1 MKLLA
6 QINGPE
12 DLHELSDAELVE
24 LAQEVRQHIIDT
36 VGEIGGHFGA
46 NLGTC
51 ELAVALHSVLDS
63 PRDKILWDVGH
74 QAYPHKVLTGRRDQ
88 LATIRQYG
96 GLAPFC
102 SISESPH
109 DIMGAGHAS
118 TSIGY
123 AVGIKEGMRQLDP
136 DNNARVVA
144 VIGDGA
150 MTGGVA
156 FEAIGQAGGLGT
168 PIVVVL
174 NDNGMSIAPNVGS
187 LSRYF
192 NRVRLNPKLW
202 RARSDLEGG
211 LTRLPIGIG
220 AAFERLGPHL
230 KESIKAFWAP
240 GLWWEEL
247 DWAYM
252 GVIDGHD
259 VPALREALREALAAE
274 RPVVVHIA
282 TVKGKGFAPA
292 EEGGLEGMEKWHA
305 AKPNSIVNGSPA
317 RPKAAANG
325 STGRKRIVPPQYT
338 QVFGEAL
345 VRECER
351 DARVVGITAAMNSGT
366 GLSILQKALPDRYFD
381 VGIAEQQ
388 AVLFAAGLALEGV
401 KPVAAIYSTF
411 LQRAYDQIV
420 HDVCLQRLNVVF
432 AMDRA
437 GLVGD
442 DGPTHHGAF
451 DIAYLRCLPNIVLM
465 APRDEAML
473 VHMLRTALEYD
484 DGPIALRYPR
494 GEGTGVEMP
503 RRRPG
508 DPDRLRGDPARALR
522 AGGLRSPR
530 GSDRIRHGRRQGA
543 GGGGPA
549 RRAPDRRDGRRRAL
563 CEADRRRP
571 DGPARGRARPA
582 RDRRGGRPGRGLRLG
597 RVGGPQ
603 RGRSGPQDPAGG
615 AAGPLRGPRQAR
627 PAARGGRLHR
637 GPHRRAGPR
646 GDLRP
651 SARARERRLCGHRR
665 LRAPAWATLNP
676 KGHGA
681 RATGTGRGTAPTT
694 RSGRLAERNG
704 PPGSA
709 GRFGEEGSKEVQMKR
724 CNSGIDI
731 NMLAAGAGQ
740 CDIGHRDQ
748 PRRPPERRT
757 CILWL
762 PPSPPCWREPL
773 SRRARIRR
781 RSLANTPGNPGVF
794 VPRAICARVERD
806 AQATA

>member
-1 MKLLA
+1 VTIIDGI
-6 QINGPE
+6 QGPE
-12 DLHELSDAELVE
+12 DLKALDDDQLAQ
-24 LAQEVRQHIIDT
+24 LAQEVREHIIDT

-51 ELAVALHSVLDS
+51 ELAVALHSLLDS

-74 QAYPHKVLTGRRDQ
+74 QAYPHKILTGRRDR
-88 LATIRQYG
+88 LHTIRQYD

-102 SISESPH
+102 SIDESEH

-123 AVGIKEGMRQLDP
+123 AVGIKEAMRHLKDSAT
-136 DNNARVVA
+136 DGRVVA

-174 NDNGMSIAPNVGS
+174 NDNGMSIAPNVGA

-202 RARSDLEGG
+202 HARAGVEGG
-211 LTRLPIGIG
+211 LARLPGGIG
-220 AAFERLGPHL
+220 AKFERLGPQL

-259 VPALREALREALAAE
+259 VRALRTALREALAAE

-305 AKPNSIVNGSPA
+305 AKPKSIANGVPSSPPA
-317 RPKAAANG
+317 PAASAAVKAAA
-325 STGRKRIVPPQYT
+325 PPQYT
-338 QVFGEAL
+338 TVFGEAL
-345 VRECER
+345 VRECQR
-351 DARVVGITAAMNSGT
+351 DERVVGITAAMNSGT
-366 GLSILQKALPDRYFD
+366 GLNILQKELPERYFD

-388 AVLFAAGLALEGV
+388 AILFAAGLALQGV

-411 LQRAYDQIV
+411 LQRAFDQIV
-420 HDVCLQRLNVVF
+420 HDVCLQKLNVVF

-473 VHMLRTALEYD
+473 AHMLHTALVYD
-484 DGPIALRYPR
+484 DGPVALRYPR
-494 GEGTGVEMP
+494 GEAVGVPLPSEPRPIKIGSGEILREGGAAASPGRRVALIGYGTGVVKALEAAEELATRGVAATVADARFAKPIDAGLMAQLAAEHDLLVTVEEGVLAGGFGSAVWETLNDAGLAMP
-503 RRRPG
+503 RIVRVG
-508 DPDRLRGDPARALR
+508 LPDRYVTHGKPALLHEEIGFTGA
-522 AGGLRSPR
+522 
-530 GSDRIRHGRRQGA
+530 RIA
-543 GGGGPA
+543 
-549 RRAPDRRDGRRRAL
+549 
-563 CEADRRRP
+563 E
-571 DGPARGRARPA
+571 
-582 RDRRGGRPGRGLRLG
+582 
-597 RVGGPQ
+597 RVQ
-603 RGRSGPQDPAGG
+603 
-615 AAGPLRGPRQAR
+615 AAIL
-627 PAARGGRLHR
+627 
-637 GPHRRAGPR
+637 
-646 GDLRP
+646 
-651 SARARERRLCGHRR
+651 ARE
-665 LRAPAWATLNP
+665 
-676 KGHGA
+676 
-681 RATGTGRGTAPTT
+681 
-694 RSGRLAERNG
+694 
-704 PPGSA
+704 SA
-709 GRFGEEGSKEVQMKR
+709 SV
-724 CNSGIDI
+724 
-731 NMLAAGAGQ
+731 A
-740 CDIGHRDQ
+740 
-748 PRRPPERRT
+748 
-757 CILWL
+757 
-762 PPSPPCWREPL
+762 
-773 SRRARIRR
+773 
-781 RSLANTPGNPGVF
+781 
-794 VPRAICARVERD
+794 
-806 AQATA
+806 

>member
-1 MKLLA
+1 VSRQAKNPGQAKDSLLGN
-6 QINGPE
+6 INAPD
-12 DLHELSDAELVE
+12 DLHGLSEEQLTL
-24 LAQEVRQHIIDT
+24 LAQEVREHIIDT

-51 ELAVALHSVLDS
+51 ELAVALHSLLES

-74 QAYPHKVLTGRRDQ
+74 QAYPHKILTGRREK
-88 LATIRQYG
+88 LHTIRQYG

-102 SISESPH
+102 SIEESEH

-118 TSIGY
+118 TAVGY
-123 AVGIKEGMRQLDP
+123 AVGIKEGMRRMGRIDEGK
-136 DNNARVVA
+136 VVA

-174 NDNGMSIAPNVGS
+174 NDNGMSIAPNVGA

-202 RARSDLEGG
+202 HAREGVEGG
-211 LTRLPIGIG
+211 LARLPGGIG
-220 AAFERLGPHL
+220 SAFERLGPQL

-252 GVIDGHD
+252 GVVDGHD
-259 VPALREALREALAAE
+259 VHALREALREALAAE

-292 EEGGLEGMEKWHA
+292 EDGGLEGMEHWHA
-305 AKPNSIVNGSPA
+305 AKPKSILDGAPTQSKPVAKSSPQ
-317 RPKAAANG
+317 
-325 STGRKRIVPPQYT
+325 SPPQYT

-351 DARVVGITAAMNSGT
+351 DERVVGITAAMNSGT
-366 GLSILQKALPDRYFD
+366 GLNLLQKALPERYFD

-388 AVLFAAGLALEGV
+388 AILFAAGLALQGV

-442 DGPTHHGAF
+442 DGPTHHGVF

-473 VHMLRTALEYD
+473 VHMLHTALCYD

-494 GEGTGVEMP
+494 GEGVGVALPKQPRQLAIGTGEILREGGARGTSGRRVALIGYGSGVGKALEAADELAEHDLSVTVADARFAKPIDAGLMAQLAAEHDLLVTVEEGVLTGGFGSGVWETLNEAGMAP
-503 RRRPG
+503 RILRVG
-508 DPDRLRGDPARALR
+508 LPDRYVTHGKPALLHEEV
-522 AGGLRSPR
+522 GFTGK
-530 GSDRIRHGRRQGA
+530 RI
-543 GGGGPA
+543 
-549 RRAPDRRDGRRRAL
+549 
-563 CEADRRRP
+563 
-571 DGPARGRARPA
+571 
-582 RDRRGGRPGRGLRLG
+582 
-597 RVGGPQ
+597 
-603 RGRSGPQDPAGG
+603 
-615 AAGPLRGPRQAR
+615 
-627 PAARGGRLHR
+627 
-637 GPHRRAGPR
+637 
-646 GDLRP
+646 
-651 SARARERRLCGHRR
+651 
-665 LRAPAWATLNP
+665 
-676 KGHGA
+676 
-681 RATGTGRGTAPTT
+681 
-694 RSGRLAERNG
+694 AERIQAAILDRH
-704 PPGSA
+704 SA
-709 GRFGEEGSKEVQMKR
+709 PV
-724 CNSGIDI
+724 
-731 NMLAAGAGQ
+731 
-740 CDIGHRDQ
+740 
-748 PRRPPERRT
+748 
-757 CILWL
+757 
-762 PPSPPCWREPL
+762 
-773 SRRARIRR
+773 RA
-781 RSLANTPGNPGVF
+781 
-794 VPRAICARVERD
+794 
-806 AQATA
+806 

>member
-1 MKLLA
+1 MSLLEN
-6 QINGPE
+6 IDGPE
-12 DLHELSDAELVE
+12 DLRPLTEQELEQ
-24 LAQEVRQHIIDT
+24 LAQEVREHIIDT

-51 ELAVALHSVLDS
+51 ELAVALHSLLES

-74 QAYPHKVLTGRRDQ
+74 QAYPHKILTGRRDR
-88 LATIRQYG
+88 LSTIRQYE

-102 SISESPH
+102 SIAESPH

-123 AVGIKEGMRQLDP
+123 AVGIKEGMRHLGP
-136 DNNARVVA
+136 DADAKVVA

-174 NDNGMSIAPNVGS
+174 NDNGMSIAPNVGA

-202 RARSDLEGG
+202 HARSGVEGG

-259 VPALREALREALAAE
+259 VRALREALREALAAQ

-282 TVKGKGFAPA
+282 TVKGKGFSPA
-292 EEGGLEGMEKWHA
+292 EDGGLEGMEKWHA
-305 AKPNSIVNGSPA
+305 AKPKSISNGIPTK
-317 RPKAAANG
+317 PAAAK
-325 STGRKRIVPPQYT
+325 SSGRRAKIVQPPPPQYT

-351 DARVVGITAAMNSGT
+351 DERVVGITAAMNSGT
-366 GLSILQKALPDRYFD
+366 GLSILQKAMPERYFD

-388 AVLFAAGLALEGV
+388 AILFAAGLALDGV

-420 HDVCLQRLNVVF
+420 HDVCLQKLNVVF

-473 VHMLRTALEYD
+473 VNMLRTALEYD
-484 DGPIALRYPR
+484 DGPVALRYPR
-494 GEGTGVEMP
+494 GEGTGAELPQQAQPIAIGTGEILLEADLSEASVSDPKRVALVGYGSGVGKALEAARLLSGQELAVTVVDARFAKPIDAGLMAQLAAEHDLLVTVEEGVLAGGFGSAVWETLNDAGLATGP
-503 RRRPG
+503 RIMRVG
-508 DPDRLRGDPARALR
+508 LPDRFVTHGKPALLHEEVGFTGERIAERVLAAVSDRGEMGRATPEQRRLRESGSR
-522 AGGLRSPR
+522 AGGSA
-530 GSDRIRHGRRQGA
+530 IVGA
-543 GGGGPA
+543 
-549 RRAPDRRDGRRRAL
+549 
-563 CEADRRRP
+563 
-571 DGPARGRARPA
+571 
-582 RDRRGGRPGRGLRLG
+582 
-597 RVGGPQ
+597 
-603 RGRSGPQDPAGG
+603 
-615 AAGPLRGPRQAR
+615 
-627 PAARGGRLHR
+627 
-637 GPHRRAGPR
+637 
-646 GDLRP
+646 
-651 SARARERRLCGHRR
+651 
-665 LRAPAWATLNP
+665 
-676 KGHGA
+676 
-681 RATGTGRGTAPTT
+681 
-694 RSGRLAERNG
+694 
-704 PPGSA
+704 
-709 GRFGEEGSKEVQMKR
+709 
-724 CNSGIDI
+724 
-731 NMLAAGAGQ
+731 
-740 CDIGHRDQ
+740 
-748 PRRPPERRT
+748 
-757 CILWL
+757 
-762 PPSPPCWREPL
+762 
-773 SRRARIRR
+773 
-781 RSLANTPGNPGVF
+781 
-794 VPRAICARVERD
+794 
-806 AQATA
+806 